1 MALLTSAGV
10 VQSFTFSLFIQPI
23 ADDLGWSRS
32 LISAGY
38 SAAALLTALC
48 SPLMG
53 RVLDRF
59 GVRATLIAAVT
70 LYAGCTALVGAL
82 PPIPWAFVALYAL
95 IGVFGAAHS
104 PLPYAKVVSAW
115 FDNRRGLAL
124 GVAMSGIGLGGIILP
139 QIVRR
144 LLETLDWRTA
154 YAGLGGVILLIAMPA
169 ILLLIREPAP
179 RAGEEAAH
187 GSPPGVSP
195 KEALRDRRFWI
206 LAAAVFLTTMT
217 LNGLAAHAVP
227 LLSSHGLPRAAAAA
241 MLPALGLSSLLGRLA
256 TGYLLD
262 RFFAP
267 RVAAGAVLISL
278 AGVVLLWT
286 GQSPPLLLAGVL
298 CLGASLGAEVDVM
311 GYMTSRY
318 FGLRR
323 FGEIYGWI
331 VAIFSLS
338 SAAGAALMAFSFD
351 AAGSYS
357 PAMAG
362 FAAALAAAAV
372 LVLQLGP
379 YAFAAPRR
387 D

>member
-1 MALLTSAGV
+1 
-10 VQSFTFSLFIQPI
+10 
-23 ADDLGWSRS
+23 

-38 SAAALLTALC
+38 SASALLTALC

-59 GVRATLIAAVT
+59 GVRATLIVAVT

-82 PPIPWAFVALYAL
+82 PPMPWAFVALYAL
-95 IGVFGAAHS
+95 MGVFGAAHS

-179 RAGEEAAH
+179 RAGEAAARE
-187 GSPPGVSP
+187 SLPGVSP
-195 KEALRDRRFWI
+195 REALRDRRFWI

-278 AGVVLLWT
+278 AGVILLWA
-286 GQSPPLLLAGVL
+286 GQSPPLLLAGVF
-298 CLGASLGAEVDVM
+298 CLGAEVDVM

-351 AAGSYS
+351 AAGSYG

-362 FAAALAAAAV
+362 FVAALAAAAV

-379 YAFAAPRR
+379 YAFAAPRGIEMIR
-387 D
+387 